1 SRLRPTSVP
10 WRCATWPGRSASPL
24 SCGLRPPACLQSPS
38 AGTSRPLTSGSYQG
52 GRNNGA
58 GFGSRKPLTDAYL
71 DNIEAE
77 LAASGTV
84 KKALSDQ
91 AVNLR
96 SVIWSGAAGL
106 GLGLF
111 TIGLTVWEEKR
122 RARAFRF
129 G

>member
-1 SRLRPTSVP
+1 MALRYLARKVGIPAFL
-10 WRCATWPGRSASPL
+10 RASAP
-24 SCGLRPPACLQSPS
+24 RVSPS

-77 LAASGTV
+77 LAASETV

-91 AVNLR
+91 AANLR

-111 TIGLTVWEEKR
+111 TIGLTVREEKR